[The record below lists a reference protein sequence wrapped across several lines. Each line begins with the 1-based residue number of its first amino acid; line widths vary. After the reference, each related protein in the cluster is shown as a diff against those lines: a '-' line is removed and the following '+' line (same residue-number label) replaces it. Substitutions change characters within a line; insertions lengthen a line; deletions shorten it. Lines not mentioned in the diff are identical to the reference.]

1 MKWND
6 LLRHRF
12 SNKFTDLRYS
22 RRNVI
27 LVPML
32 IENSFQALTF
42 PSNFNESNV
51 NETPNKG
58 WNNSST
64 SLFISHFI
72 TEKDCNN
79 DILWAWTYPSI
90 RDVQKTLILRKCSFD
105 LAHPFLYGRY
115 RNEWFY
121 ISCTEVFESDCLR
134 GVKQFALVVWSRD
147 FNPEKYETL
156 CRILSKTYCKTG
168 NPAMLLKLFLSVITR
183 GACTTEENGTY
194 FTKDFERSSIQ
205 NNATMIRDLIKLFG
219 LQTIVIYTALLLK
232 KRLVVYHHSLPH
244 LLKWVHTFPALMA
257 HRPEA
262 ELLHPWLDL
271 CPDEVDQLVSSQ
283 SYIVGCSDSRILSRV
298 DLFDV
303 LVNLPAQEITIA
315 PHAKGNTATSA
326 VCGSAITNVSIK
338 SGQPYECPGAA
349 HH

>member
-1 MKWND
+1 MD
-6 LLRHRF
+6 LL
-12 SNKFTDLRYS
+12 SCN
-22 RRNVI
+22 I
-27 LVPML
+27 
-32 IENSFQALTF
+32 I
-42 PSNFNESNV
+42 
-51 NETPNKG
+51 
-58 WNNSST
+58 
-64 SLFISHFI
+64 
-72 TEKDCNN
+72 EKDCNN
-79 DILWAWTYPSI
+79 DVLWAWTYPSI
-90 RDVQKTLILRKCSFD
+90 RDVQKKLILRKCSFD

-115 RNEWFY
+115 KNEWFY
-121 ISCTEVFESDCLR
+121 ISCTEVFESDSLP
-134 GVKQFALVVWSRD
+134 GVKQFALVVWSKD
-147 FNPEKYETL
+147 FNPEKYETF

-194 FTKDFERSSIQ
+194 FTKDFERSSLQ
-205 NNATMIRDLIKLFG
+205 NNATMVRDLIKLFG

-271 CPDEVDQLVSSQ
+271 CPDEVDQLINSQ

-303 LVNLPAQEITIA
+303 LVNLPAREITIA
-315 PHAKGNTATSA
+315 PHAKESLSMTKAHKEIALFLVQMAEREDLAEAQIVSEVADKTQELLAHLRSLASEEPSGDKKFVSVESLRVKKFSPA
-326 VCGSAITNVSIK
+326 VEGFLLQLALAENLL
-338 SGQPYECPGAA
+338 A
-349 HH
+349 

>member
-1 MKWND
+1 MD
-6 LLRHRF
+6 LL
-12 SNKFTDLRYS
+12 SCN
-22 RRNVI
+22 I
-27 LVPML
+27 
-32 IENSFQALTF
+32 I
-42 PSNFNESNV
+42 
-51 NETPNKG
+51 
-58 WNNSST
+58 
-64 SLFISHFI
+64 
-72 TEKDCNN
+72 EKDCNN

-90 RDVQKTLILRKCSFD
+90 RDIQKTLILRKCSFD

-315 PHAKGNTATSA
+315 PHAKESLSMTKAHKEIALFLVQLAEREDLAESQIVSEVADKTQELLAHIRSLTAGESSGDKKTVTVESIRLKKFSPA
-326 VCGSAITNVSIK
+326 VENFLLQLALAENIL
-338 SGQPYECPGAA
+338 A
-349 HH
+349 